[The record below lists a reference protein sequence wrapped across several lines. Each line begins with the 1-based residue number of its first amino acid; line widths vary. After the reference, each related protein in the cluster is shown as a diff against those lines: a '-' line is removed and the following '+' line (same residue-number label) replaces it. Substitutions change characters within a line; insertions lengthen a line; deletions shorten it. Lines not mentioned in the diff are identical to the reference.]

1 MANLINFSFNRFG
14 HHNFHG
20 LYGTCWGSGHSAS
33 HHTIIKTATLT
44 VMALSITQRN
54 ATFISALCSCSV
66 ANKQIMLSVVMM
78 GIVMLSN
85 AAPITHKNTSFKN
98 ILS

>member
-1 MANLINFSFNRFG
+1 MFSVTTTFMDHMALVGVQDIQ
-14 HHNFHG
+14 
-20 LYGTCWGSGHSAS
+20 
-33 HHTIIKTATLT
+33 HHTTPSQKTATLT